1 MIVCDGDVLESHKH
15 LGENAVKKIDTFP
28 QVIIVSVENPD
39 SPDEFLSTSLTNSEA
54 LSDEESK
61 IVGVYKFVEA
71 HEIMKSIPTIKV
83 RRSRK
88 TK

>member
-1 MIVCDGDVLESHKH
+1 M
-15 LGENAVKKIDTFP
+15 KKIDTFP
-28 QVIIVSVENPD
+28 QVLIVSVENPG
-39 SPDEFLSTSLTNSEA
+39 SQDEFLSVSLTNSEA

-61 IVGVYKFVEA
+61 IVGVYKFVES
-71 HEIMKSIPTIKV
+71 HEVKKSLPTIKV